1 MKCFLKHPK
10 EVNDLIKA
18 VLLDLDNTLYDEH
31 QFVKSGFKAVSRELA
46 NNFGLKE
53 DLIYSHLYK
62 IFVEQGRH
70 QVFTQTLNYYDIYTD
85 VTFSHILEVYR
96 NHTPQISIFKDVNDV
111 LSDLKK
117 KYRLGLVTDGLKF
130 VQKNKV
136 KALKIGRYFDDTV
149 YAIDYGSKCCQ
160 KPFSVV
166 LEKLQ
171 VKANESV
178 YVDDDP
184 YRGFAVAKQLGI
196 RTIRMLRGEN
206 KDLLLTDQR
215 VKPDMEIRNLYQ
227 LEDSIYEID
236 SL

>member
-1 MKCFLKHPK
+1 MKCFLKYPK
-10 EVNDLIKA
+10 DVTALIKA

-31 QFVKSGFKAVSRELA
+31 QFVKSGFKTVARELA

-53 DLIYSHLYK
+53 ELIYSRLYK
-62 IFVEQGRH
+62 IFIEQGRNH
-70 QVFTQTLNYYDIYTD
+70 VFTQTLNYYDIYTD
-85 VTFSHILEVYR
+85 VTFSNILEVYR

-111 LSDLKK
+111 LPDLKK

-136 KALKIGRYFDDTV
+136 KALKIGSYFDDIV
-149 YAIDYGSKCCQ
+149 YATDYGGKYCQ

-206 KDLLLTDQR
+206 KDILVTDQQ
-215 VKPDMEIRNLYQ
+215 VKPDREISNLYQ
-227 LEDSIYEID
+227 LENSIYGID
-236 SL
+236 RL